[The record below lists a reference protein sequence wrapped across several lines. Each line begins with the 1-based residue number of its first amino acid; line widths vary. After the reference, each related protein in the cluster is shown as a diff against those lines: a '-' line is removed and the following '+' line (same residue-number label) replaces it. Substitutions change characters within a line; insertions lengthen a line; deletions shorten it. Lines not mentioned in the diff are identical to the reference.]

1 MTDLPAVPATPP
13 AEQQAVR
20 RRQLSNARITA
31 WLLTAFVV
39 LTFAITI
46 AKISVSH

>member
-1 MTDLPAVPATPP
+1 MTDLPASSVPPP
-13 AEQQAVR
+13 EQKAVR
-20 RRQLSNARITA
+20 RRQISNARITA
-31 WLLTAFVV
+31 WLLAAFVV